1 MSDYTIAYFSEAVA
15 DSILSLPDSLAARY
29 LVLTRRM
36 VVLGPDLGEPHTRA
50 MGGGLFELRLKGTD
64 GIGRVFF
71 CTAAGRRIIMLH
83 SFVKKTARTPRR
95 ELDLARQRLREYK
108 NAQA

>member
-1 MSDYTIAYFSEAVA
+1 MSDYVITYFSDAVA
-15 DSILSLPDSLAARY
+15 ESILSLPDSLAARY

-50 MGGGLFELRLKGTD
+50 MGGGLFELRLKGRD

-71 CTAAGRRIIMLH
+71 CTAVGRRIVMLH
-83 SFVKKTARTPRR
+83 AFVKKSPRTPRR
-95 ELDLARQRLREYK
+95 ELDLARQRFKDYK
-108 NAQA
+108 YGKT